1 MVLPQADSATATDRS
16 PTGLP
21 TRVDPVTFEIVR
33 HRLWSINDEAG
44 HTLERVSGSL
54 IASEVHDMNT
64 SIMNARGESLVL
76 APYMLVH
83 AISMETLAKD
93 VVAQYQD
100 NPGVHLDDMFLSNDP
115 YVGAQHQMDVVV
127 LGAIHWH
134 GELIGWVGST
144 IHQIDMGGPVP
155 GQVQVGARDIYGE
168 QPLFPPMKI
177 VEGGVLR
184 NDLVRLYLRMSRA
197 AEMVRLDLTAMIA
210 ANNVAKAR
218 VLELCG
224 RYGVDTVKAV
234 MDDMMDV
241 AEAKFR
247 ARLRELP
254 DGTFRHRSYLEYE
267 DEIYTGVLAMTK
279 RDDELIFDIRGS
291 SGQAPAVINNPI
303 HASLSDITCCVMT
316 YLCWDIPWVPAGINR
331 VITVRSDPGTILHVA
346 WPGGVSKAT
355 TSSTQTM
362 INLADNALGKL
373 LAASPQYRE
382 RTMANWVG
390 SLTTEE
396 LAGLDQRGDPFYAV
410 ALDTYFGGAGAR
422 SWKDG
427 IDTGGYVGSIYEL
440 APNAEAY
447 ELQYPL
453 LYLFRRHQPDSGGAG
468 RFRGGTGCTLAY
480 VIHDVDRLPYKLPH
494 ASGAEQ
500 PESVGI
506 SGGGPSQTNQFVIKR
521 NTDVRQRFRQGEIPQ
536 DLATLAGQ
544 LDILSAISQTSMG
557 PDDAFQV
564 QTQSGGGYGDPLGRD
579 PARVLG
585 DVLNGVVTVEG
596 ARRMYG
602 VVVDAAA
609 GTVDEA
615 GTGRLRDA
623 LRAGRRARARPV
635 GPLVGTGL
643 AQDAGENGDTGGT
656 HGAARPASATE
667 FLLIDRRADGGSGS
681 GSGAGLVFVCQCGAV
696 LGDAGRNFKDF
707 TLLEEGPIKE
717 AGMHVNP
724 YDVGGRF
731 VYRQFYCPSC
741 LTRLET
747 EVALKGEPLLW
758 DLQLAL
764 GDHGTDSESRGAGA

>member
-1 MVLPQADSATATDRS
+1 MSSTTAS
-16 PTGLP
+16 PPTTLP

-33 HRLWSINDEAG
+33 HRLWSINEEAG

-64 SIMNARGESLVL
+64 SLMNARGDSLVL

-93 VVAQYQD
+93 VVANYQE
-100 NPGVHLDDMFLSNDP
+100 NPGIRADDMFLSNDP

-127 LGAIHWH
+127 LGAIHWQ

-144 IHQIDMGGPVP
+144 IHQIDLGGPVP
-155 GQVQVGARDIYGE
+155 GQVQVGAKDIYGE

-177 VEGGVLR
+177 VEGGTLR

-197 AEMVRLDLTAMIA
+197 AEIVRLDLTAMIA
-210 ANNVAKAR
+210 ANNVAKVR
-218 VLELCG
+218 VQELC
-224 RYGVDTVKAV
+224 RHYGGETVKKV
-234 MDDMMDV
+234 MDDMLDV

-247 ARLRELP
+247 SRLRELP
-254 DGTFRHRSYLEYE
+254 NGTFRHRSYLEYE
-267 DEIYTGVLAMTK
+267 DTIYTGVLAMTK
-279 RDDELIFDIRGS
+279 REDRLIFDIRGS
-291 SGQAPAVINNPI
+291 SKQAPAVINNPI

-331 VITVRSDPGTILHVA
+331 AITVESDPGTILHVA

-355 TSSTQTM
+355 TSATQTM

-373 LAASPQYRE
+373 LAASPEHRY

-410 ALDTYFGGAGAR
+410 AVDTYFGGAGAR

-427 IDTGGYVGSIYEL
+427 IDTGGYVGSILEL

-468 RFRGGTGCTLAY
+468 RFRGGTGCTLSY
-480 VIHDVDRLPYKLPH
+480 VIHDVQRLPYKLPH

-521 NTDVRQRFRQGEIPQ
+521 GTNVRQQFQAGQIPQ
-536 DLATLAGQ
+536 DLAQ
-544 LDILSAISQTSMG
+544 LEGNLEPLSVISQTFMATS
-557 PDDAFQV
+557 DVFQV
-564 QTQSGGGYGDPLGRD
+564 QTQSGGGYGDPLERD
-579 PARVLG
+579 PQRVFA
-585 DVLNGVVTVEG
+585 DVQNGVVTIEG
-596 ARRMYG
+596 ARIMYG
-602 VVVDAAA
+602 VVVSVGGVDAAS
-609 GTVDEA
+609 TS
-615 GTGRLRDA
+615 TLREQLKTD
-623 LRAGRRARARPV
+623 RRARSQLV
-635 GPLVGTGL
+635 GNLDGTGL
-643 AQDAGENGDTGGT
+643 EHVKAWEAAASNNG
-656 HGAARPASATE
+656 AWS
-667 FLLIDRRADGGSGS
+667 
-681 GSGAGLVFVCQCGAV
+681 
-696 LGDAGRNFKDF
+696 
-707 TLLEEGPIKE
+707 
-717 AGMHVNP
+717 
-724 YDVGGRF
+724 
-731 VYRQFYCPSC
+731 
-741 LTRLET
+741 
-747 EVALKGEPLLW
+747 
-758 DLQLAL
+758 
-764 GDHGTDSESRGAGA
+764 

>member
-1 MVLPQADSATATDRS
+1 M
-16 PTGLP
+16 PTSTLP
-21 TRVDPVTFEIVR
+21 TRVDPVTFEILR
-33 HRLWSINDEAG
+33 HRLWSINEEAG

-64 SIMNARGESLVL
+64 SIMNAQGDSLVL

-93 VVAQYQD
+93 VVGNYQD
-100 NPGVHLDDMFLSNDP
+100 NPGISADDMFLSNDP

-127 LGAIHWH
+127 LGAIHWE

-144 IHQIDMGGPVP
+144 IHQIDLGGPVP
-155 GQVQVGARDIYGE
+155 GQVQVGAKDIYGE

-177 VEGGVLR
+177 VEGGTLR

-197 AEMVRLDLTAMIA
+197 AEIVRLDLTAMIA

-218 VLELCG
+218 VQELC
-224 RYGVDTVKAV
+224 RHYGGETVKAV
-234 MDDMMDV
+234 MDDMLDV
-241 AEAKFR
+241 SEAKFR

-254 DGTFRHRSYLEYE
+254 NATFRHRSYLEYE
-267 DEIYTGVLAMTK
+267 EKIYTGVLAMTK
-279 RDDELIFDIRGS
+279 QDDELIFDIRGS
-291 SGQAPAVINNPI
+291 SKQAPAVINNPI

-316 YLCWDIPWVPAGINR
+316 YLCWDIPWVPAGVNR
-331 VITVRSDPGTILHVA
+331 AITVKSEPGSILHVA

-355 TSSTQTM
+355 TSATQTM

-373 LAASPQYRE
+373 LAASPEHRH

-468 RFRGGTGCTLAY
+468 QFRGGTGCTLSY
-480 VIHDVDRLPYKLPH
+480 IIHDVERLPYKLPH

-506 SGGGPSQTNQFVIKR
+506 SGGGPSQTNQFAIKR
-521 NTDVRQRFRQGEIPQ
+521 TTDVRQRLAAGEIPQ
-536 DLATLAGQ
+536 DLAALGGE
-544 LDILSAISQTSMG
+544 LEPLSVITQTFMAS
-557 PDDAFQV
+557 DDVFQV
-564 QTQSGGGYGDPLGRD
+564 QTQSGGGYGDPLERD
-579 PARVLG
+579 PGRVLA
-585 DVLNGVVTVEG
+585 DVESGVVSVEG
-596 ARRMYG
+596 AREMYG
-602 VVVDAAA
+602 VMVGVQNVDEAATVSLRDAIRARRRERARLVGPLSGTGLEHVAEWEAAAA
-609 GTVDEA
+609 G
-615 GTGRLRDA
+615 
-623 LRAGRRARARPV
+623 
-635 GPLVGTGL
+635 
-643 AQDAGENGDTGGT
+643 
-656 HGAARPASATE
+656 
-667 FLLIDRRADGGSGS
+667 
-681 GSGAGLVFVCQCGAV
+681 
-696 LGDAGRNFKDF
+696 
-707 TLLEEGPIKE
+707 
-717 AGMHVNP
+717 
-724 YDVGGRF
+724 
-731 VYRQFYCPSC
+731 PS
-741 LTRLET
+741 
-747 EVALKGEPLLW
+747 W
-758 DLQLAL
+758 
-764 GDHGTDSESRGAGA
+764 

>member
-1 MVLPQADSATATDRS
+1 MIAVST
-16 PTGLP
+16 LP
-21 TRVDPVTFEIVR
+21 TRVDPVTFEILR
-33 HRLWSINDEAG
+33 HRLWSINEEAG

-64 SIMNARGESLVL
+64 SIMNAQGDSLVL

-93 VVAQYQD
+93 VVGNYQD
-100 NPGVHLDDMFLSNDP
+100 NPGIRADDMFLSNDP

-127 LGAIHWH
+127 LGAIHWA

-144 IHQIDMGGPVP
+144 IHQIDLGGPVP
-155 GQVQVGARDIYGE
+155 GQVQVGAKDIYGE

-177 VEGGVLR
+177 VEGGTLR

-197 AEMVRLDLTAMIA
+197 AEIVRLDLTAMIA

-218 VLELCG
+218 VQELC
-224 RYGVDTVKAV
+224 RHYGGETVKAV
-234 MDDMMDV
+234 MDDMLDV
-241 AEAKFR
+241 SEAKFR

-254 DGTFRHRSYLEYE
+254 NATFRHRSYLEYE
-267 DEIYTGVLAMTK
+267 DKIYTGVLAMTK
-279 RDDELIFDIRGS
+279 QDDALIFDIRGS
-291 SGQAPAVINNPI
+291 SKQAPAVINNPI

-316 YLCWDIPWVPAGINR
+316 YLCWDIPWVPAGVNR
-331 VITVRSDPGTILHVA
+331 AITVKSDPGTILHVA

-355 TSSTQTM
+355 TSATQTM

-373 LAASPQYRE
+373 LAASPEHRR

-427 IDTGGYVGSIYEL
+427 IDTGGYVGSILEL

-468 RFRGGTGCTLAY
+468 RFRGGTGCTLSY
-480 VIHDVDRLPYKLPH
+480 VIHDVQRLPYKLPH

-521 NTDVRQRFRQGEIPQ
+521 NTDVRARLADGQIPQ
-536 DLATLAGQ
+536 DLAALGGELEPLSVITQTFMAG
-544 LDILSAISQTSMG
+544 
-557 PDDAFQV
+557 DDVFQV
-564 QTQSGGGYGDPLGRD
+564 QTQSGGGYGDPLERD
-579 PARVLG
+579 PQRVLA
-585 DVLNGVVTVEG
+585 DVESGVVTVEG
-596 ARRMYG
+596 AREMYG
-602 VVVDAAA
+602 VVVDAFK
-609 GTVDEA
+609 VDEA
-615 GTGRLRDA
+615 GTTALRDGI
-623 LRAGRRARARPV
+623 RARRRERARPV
-635 GPLVGTGL
+635 GELTGTGL
-643 AQDAGENGDTGGT
+643 EHVAEWEAAAAG
-656 HGAARPASATE
+656 
-667 FLLIDRRADGGSGS
+667 
-681 GSGAGLVFVCQCGAV
+681 
-696 LGDAGRNFKDF
+696 
-707 TLLEEGPIKE
+707 
-717 AGMHVNP
+717 
-724 YDVGGRF
+724 
-731 VYRQFYCPSC
+731 PS
-741 LTRLET
+741 
-747 EVALKGEPLLW
+747 W
-758 DLQLAL
+758 
-764 GDHGTDSESRGAGA
+764 

>member
-1 MVLPQADSATATDRS
+1 MLAVST
-16 PTGLP
+16 LP
-21 TRVDPVTFEIVR
+21 TRVDPVTFEILR
-33 HRLWSINDEAG
+33 HRLWSINEEAG

-64 SIMNARGESLVL
+64 SIMNAQGDSLVL

-93 VVAQYQD
+93 VVGNYQD
-100 NPGVHLDDMFLSNDP
+100 NPGIGPDDMFLSNDP

-127 LGAIHWH
+127 LGAIHWQ

-144 IHQIDMGGPVP
+144 IHQIDLGGPVP
-155 GQVQVGARDIYGE
+155 GQVQVGAKDIYGE

-177 VEGGVLR
+177 VDGGTLR

-197 AEMVRLDLTAMIA
+197 AEIVRLDLTAMIA

-218 VLELCG
+218 VQELC
-224 RYGVDTVKAV
+224 RHYGGETVKAV
-234 MDDMMDV
+234 MDDMLDV
-241 AEAKFR
+241 SEAKFR

-254 DGTFRHRSYLEYE
+254 NGTFRHRSYLEYE
-267 DEIYTGVLAMTK
+267 DKIYTGVLTMTK
-279 RDDELIFDIRGS
+279 HDDELIFDIRGS
-291 SGQAPAVINNPI
+291 SKQAPAVINNPI

-316 YLCWDIPWVPAGINR
+316 YLCWDIPWVPAGVNR
-331 VITVRSDPGTILHVA
+331 AITVKSDPGTILHVA

-373 LAASPQYRE
+373 LAASPAHRQ

-468 RFRGGTGCTLAY
+468 RFRGGTGCTLSY
-480 VIHDVDRLPYKLPH
+480 VIHDVQRLPYKLPH

-521 NTDVRQRFRQGEIPQ
+521 NTDVRQKLADGQIPQ
-536 DLATLAGQ
+536 DLATLAGE
-544 LDILSAISQTSMG
+544 LEPLSVITQTFMAG
-557 PDDAFQV
+557 DDVFQV
-564 QTQSGGGYGDPLGRD
+564 QTQSGGGYGDPLERE
-579 PARVLG
+579 PLRVLA
-585 DVLNGVVTVEG
+585 DVESGVVTVDG
-596 ARRMYG
+596 ARAMYG
-602 VVVDAAA
+602 VVISGSQVDDAE
-609 GTVDEA
+609 TVA
-615 GTGRLRDA
+615 LRDA
-623 LRAGRRARARPV
+623 LRARRRERSRLVGPV
-635 GPLVGTGL
+635 GGTGL
-643 AQDAGENGDTGGT
+643 EHVAEWEA
-656 HGAARPASATE
+656 ASA
-667 FLLIDRRADGGSGS
+667 
-681 GSGAGLVFVCQCGAV
+681 
-696 LGDAGRNFKDF
+696 
-707 TLLEEGPIKE
+707 GP
-717 AGMHVNP
+717 
-724 YDVGGRF
+724 
-731 VYRQFYCPSC
+731 S
-741 LTRLET
+741 
-747 EVALKGEPLLW
+747 W
-758 DLQLAL
+758 
-764 GDHGTDSESRGAGA
+764 